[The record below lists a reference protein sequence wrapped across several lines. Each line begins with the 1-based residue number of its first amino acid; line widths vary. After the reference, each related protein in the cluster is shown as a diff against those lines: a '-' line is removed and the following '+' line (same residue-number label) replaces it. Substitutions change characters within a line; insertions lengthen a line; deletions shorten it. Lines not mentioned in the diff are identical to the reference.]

1 MKGQFGFFSR
11 AKKRTK
17 RKKEYFSQQA
27 EILSNLRPRCNARQ
41 YLAEQKVKVSLD
53 EDLNLLPELGL
64 DFGLSGSA
72 QVGRALGDATEGEGV
87 AFGRDLRDSVA
98 LQRRLI
104 ESQQA
109 MERDYW
115 RYREAETRYRHLFE
129 TSPEAVLI
137 IEAATLRIREANP
150 AAHPLVGARAASLPG
165 KKLPSVL
172 DKASHGRGPGRLRS
186 PRRRRSDTAKA
197 SRLIFLPEFLFSPLI
212 SLL

>member
-27 EILSNLRPRCNARQ
+27 EIFSNLRPRCNARQ

-87 AFGRDLRDSVA
+87 AFGRDL
-98 LQRRLI
+98 L
-104 ESQQA
+104 
-109 MERDYW
+109 
-115 RYREAETRYRHLFE
+115 
-129 TSPEAVLI
+129 
-137 IEAATLRIREANP
+137 
-150 AAHPLVGARAASLPG
+150 G
-165 KKLPSVL
+165 KL
-172 DKASHGRGPGRLRS
+172 GRLLV
-186 PRRRRSDTAKA
+186 DGVAGV
-197 SRLIFLPEFLFSPLI
+197 
-212 SLL
+212 LLGGGVAAVVQLVVGGVEGEGLHHVGSGAEELAVESEN